1 MSRQTDEPQ
10 RRPARETPDGRGA
23 QAPRDVHDPD
33 GVRLQKVLAGAGL
46 GSRRACEQMI
56 EQGRVR
62 VDGALVKDQGVRV
75 DVETAQVTVDG
86 MLLQLDTSKVYLAM
100 NKPKGYLSAMSDA
113 EGRLTLADI
122 LDDRTEQGVRL
133 FHVGRLDVETEGLIL
148 LTNDG
153 DLAHRLQ
160 HPSFEVPRT
169 YVAEVHG
176 PVDRG
181 VGKKLRDGVDLEDG
195 IAKADSFRLV
205 DSVPGRAVVE
215 IVLHEGRKHVVRR
228 MLEEVGYP
236 VLRLARTAIG
246 PIQLGDLRPGVTRS
260 LTREEVSQLR
270 GAGPGSQPG
279 ARTPRPKGSRPVAK
293 APDRRGIEM
302 KSGAA
307 RRTTASDKAARA
319 ARSGRT
325 GGKGAPRVAGQRGQA
340 RRGQQGGR

>member
-1 MSRQTDEPQ
+1 MST
-10 RRPARETPDGRGA
+10 TGRDDS
-23 QAPRDVHDPD
+23 RDDSHDPHDPD

-56 EQGRVR
+56 AQGRVR
-62 VDGALVKDQGVRV
+62 VDGELVRDQGVRV
-75 DVETAQVTVDG
+75 DPATAQVEVDG

-100 NKPKGYLSAMSDA
+100 NKPRGYLSAMSDA

-133 FHVGRLDVETEGLIL
+133 FHVGRLDVDTEGLIL

-169 YVAEVHG
+169 YVAEVNG
-176 PVDRG
+176 PVERG
-181 VGKKLRDGVDLEDG
+181 IGKQLRDGVELEDG
-195 IAKADSFRLV
+195 IARADSFRLV
-205 DSVPGRAVVE
+205 DSLPGKAFVE

-236 VLRLARTAIG
+236 VIRLARTAIG

-279 ARTPRPKGSRPVAK
+279 QRVRRPKGSRPVAK
-293 APDRRGIEM
+293 APDRRGIEVVTAD
-302 KSGAA
+302 KRRSTGA
-307 RRTTASDKAARA
+307 SKAARA
-319 ARSGRT
+319 AKAAKTGRT
-325 GGKGAPRVAGQRGQA
+325 AGRVAGAKQ
-340 RRGQQGGR
+340 RRGQGGR